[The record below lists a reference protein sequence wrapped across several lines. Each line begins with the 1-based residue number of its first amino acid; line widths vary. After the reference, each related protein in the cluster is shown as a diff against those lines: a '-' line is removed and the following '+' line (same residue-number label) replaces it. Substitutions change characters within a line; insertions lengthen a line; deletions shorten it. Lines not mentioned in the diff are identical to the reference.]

1 MSVLSRQLR
10 VLDEKRIID
19 FIEGQYAVS
28 ESAIS
33 LANKL
38 GIEPKTVRRVLDHLV
53 EAGAMRRRDLGKIEP
68 IYYRYP
74 SLDER

>member
-19 FIEGQYAVS
+19 FIEGQYAMS
-28 ESAIS
+28 ESASS

-38 GIEPKTVRRVLDHLV
+38 GIEAKTVRRVLDHLV
-53 EAGAMRRRDLGKIEP
+53 DAGAMRRRELGKSEP